1 MGIKKYIVSLHRRYK
16 NNFLIFL
23 DMDKNNKT
31 TQLVMFLSLII
42 SGSLSLTDEQ
52 VDEIIRIILRSTTSP
67 VNIMPPPER
76 DISCVGGDT
85 VRGMAELA
93 QILGVSVPTAC
104 KISRS
109 GVFEEARLDFG
120 TKKFIWDKRK
130 LLEIARRNK
139 K

>member
-1 MGIKKYIVSLHRRYK
+1 ME
-16 NNFLIFL
+16 
-23 DMDKNNKT
+23 KNNKT
-31 TQLVMFLSLII
+31 TQLVMFMGLII
-42 SGSLSLTDEQ
+42 SGSLSLTEEQ

-67 VNIMPPPER
+67 VTIMPPPER

-109 GVFEEARLDFG
+109 GVFEEARLNFG

-139 K
+139 KEK